1 MPWTQTDPMTERAR
15 FVLAYQDGLYSMTEL
30 CQRFGV
36 SRKTG
41 YKWLHRFKDE
51 GLDGLADQSR
61 APKRCPHKT
70 PPETEALIVACRQ
83 KHPRWGPKKLAA
95 YLARRHPAVTLP
107 ATSTVGAILK
117 RHGLI
122 EPKRRRRPT
131 RHPGA
136 PTLRTAAPN
145 EVWTTDFKGQFKT
158 LDGIYCYPLTI
169 SDAHSRFVL
178 DVQALASVKQKGTI
192 PVFQQLFERCGLP
205 RAIRTDNGVP
215 FATQALCGLSKLSV
229 WWIKLGIGHQRIE
242 PGQPYQNGR
251 HERMHRTLK
260 AETARPP
267 ASNMA
272 TQQQCFDDWRTEF
285 NTERPHEALS
295 GETPASQYRP
305 SSRGM
310 PDQTPEPEYPAH
322 WEVRRVSRCGTFR
335 IKKRQ
340 LFLSQALNEEHIALE
355 ETGDGIWSLYFY
367 DVLLARLDERDFK
380 LVAAVP

>member
-1 MPWTQTDPMTERAR
+1 MPWTRTDPMTERAR
-15 FVLAYQDGLYSMTEL
+15 FVLAHQDGLYSMAEL

-41 YKWLHRFKDE
+41 YKWLRRFKDE

-70 PPETEALIVACRQ
+70 PSETEALIVACRQ
-83 KHPRWGPKKLAA
+83 KHPRWGPKKLIA
-95 YLARRHPAVTLP
+95 YLARRHPSVTLP

-117 RHGLI
+117 RHDLI
-122 EPKRRRRPT
+122 QPKRRRRPV
-131 RHPGA
+131 RHPGP
-136 PTLRTAAPN
+136 PTLQTTAPN

-158 LDGIYCYPLTI
+158 LDGIYCYPLTV

-178 DVQALASVKQKGTI
+178 DVQALPSVKQTGTI
-192 PVFQQLFERCGLP
+192 PVFQHLFERYGLP

-229 WWIKLGIGHQRIE
+229 WWIKLGIAHQRIE

-272 TQQQCFDDWRTEF
+272 AQQQCFNDWRTEF
-285 NTERPHEALS
+285 NTERQHEALS
-295 GETPASQYRP
+295 GETPSSQYRP
-305 SSRGM
+305 SPRIM
-310 PDQTPEPEYPAH
+310 PEQTPAPEYPAH

-335 IKKRQ
+335 IKKQQ

-355 ETGDGIWSLYFY
+355 ETDDGIWSLYFY